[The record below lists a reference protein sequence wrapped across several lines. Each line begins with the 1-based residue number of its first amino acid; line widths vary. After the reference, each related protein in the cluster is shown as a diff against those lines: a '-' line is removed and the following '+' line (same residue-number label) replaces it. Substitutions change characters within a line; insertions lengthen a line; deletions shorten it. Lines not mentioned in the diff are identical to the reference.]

1 MLRIRRIFDYVL
13 PVDREVVSQV
23 QRILREQFSALSAED
38 IEKLPEQLSNP
49 FKYRFRSILFVA
61 EGFRGNVKG
70 FAILQHEPDLLFCYL
85 DFISAAKPGM
95 GRGIGSVL
103 YERVREESLRMGA
116 IGLFFECLPD
126 DPQVCPLPELL
137 VQNRARLRFYER
149 YGARPIVNTA
159 YETPIKPDAV
169 CPPHLMYDDLG
180 RLGLLSRDRARR
192 IVRAILERKYGH
204 RCPQGYIDMVV
215 NSFKDNPIR
224 TRPPAYTE
232 QASPRQVKPTRSVEK
247 LIVLA
252 VNDRHAIHHVHE
264 RGYVESPVRVNAI
277 LKEIEPTGLFQRIP
291 VHRFSEKHIT
301 SVHDSSYVNY
311 LKKVC
316 SHLEPGVSLYPYVFP
331 IRNKARPPKE
341 LPIRAGYYCI
351 DTFTPINQNAYI
363 AARRGVDCALSV
375 ADKILEGYRLGYAL
389 VRPPGHHAERRAFGG
404 FCYFNSAAVVA
415 QYLTGYG
422 RVAILDLD
430 YHHGNGTQDIFYRR
444 SDVLTISIHGHPHM
458 AYPYFSGF
466 EDERGEGE
474 GEGYNINLPLPEH
487 VTPDHYK
494 EVVAKA
500 IRRIARSNVHF
511 LVLALGLDTAKGDP
525 TGSWDMRPRDFRD
538 CGRLVGTLR
547 RPTVVIQEGG
557 YRIRSL
563 GVNARNFFV
572 GLMEG
577 SDPVASPK
585 SISSSEGKKQD
596 SGRSLIE
603 VQSESPPAESR
614 SAGQARGLR

>member
-1 MLRIRRIFDYVL
+1 
-13 PVDREVVSQV
+13 
-23 QRILREQFSALSAED
+23 
-38 IEKLPEQLSNP
+38 
-49 FKYRFRSILFVA
+49 
-61 EGFRGNVKG
+61 
-70 FAILQHEPDLLFCYL
+70 
-85 DFISAAKPGM
+85 
-95 GRGIGSVL
+95 
-103 YERVREESLRMGA
+103 
-116 IGLFFECLPD
+116 
-126 DPQVCPLPELL
+126 
-137 VQNRARLRFYER
+137 
-149 YGARPIVNTA
+149 VNTA
-159 YETPIKPDAV
+159 YETPIKQDGV

-180 RLGLLSRDRARR
+180 RIGHLSRDRARR

-224 TRPPAYTE
+224 TRPPVYTE

-252 VNDRHAIHHVHE
+252 VNDKHAIHHVHE

-291 VHRFSEKHIT
+291 VHHFSEKHIT
-301 SVHDSSYVNY
+301 SVHDS
-311 LKKVC
+311 
-316 SHLEPGVSLYPYVFP
+316 
-331 IRNKARPPKE
+331 
-341 LPIRAGYYCI
+341 
-351 DTFTPINQNAYI
+351 YI
-363 AARRGVDCALSV
+363 AAKRAVDCALSV

-389 VRPPGHHAERRAFGG
+389 VRPPGHHAEQRAFGG

-430 YHHGNGTQDIFYRR
+430 YHHGNGTQDIFYKR

-474 GEGYNINLPLPEH
+474 GEGYNINVPLPEH

-538 CGRLVGTLR
+538 CGRIVGALR

-572 GLMEG
+572 GLLEG

-585 SISSSEGKKQD
+585 SISTPEGKK
-596 SGRSLIE
+596 
-603 VQSESPPAESR
+603 
-614 SAGQARGLR
+614 